1 MLRCRPSRP
10 FRRNL
15 ERHSELKGEVSM
27 TLRNWN
33 RFAASGRTA
42 VLVLAG
48 MLFLGSGIAA
58 RAQSDGDNS
67 QRGLEGAWRLQL
79 TVRDCNTGQALRT
92 FPAVFT
98 FAKGGTATVITTGQL
113 PSLATPGLGVWRHA
127 EGHNYSV
134 VTDAFVF
141 SPAGVWIQ
149 THRLT
154 RAIEVSIDGDA
165 FTDTVALEILDTTGN
180 PIATGCATSV
190 ATRFE

>member
-1 MLRCRPSRP
+1 MT
-10 FRRNL
+10 FRNP
-15 ERHSELKGEVSM
+15 
-27 TLRNWN
+27 NC
-33 RFAASGRTA
+33 FAASGRTT

-67 QRGLEGAWRLQL
+67 HRGLEGAWRLQL
-79 TVRDCNTGQALRT
+79 TVRDCNSGQALRT

-98 FAKGGTATVITTGQL
+98 FAKGGTATVITAGQP
-113 PSLATPGLGVWRHA
+113 PSRFTPGLGIWRHT
-127 EGHNYSV
+127 EGHNYSA
-134 VTDAFVF
+134 VTDTFVF

-154 RAIEVSIDGDA
+154 RAIEVSIDGNT
-165 FTDTVALEILDTTGN
+165 FTDTVSLEILDTAGN
-180 PIATGCATSV
+180 LIATGGSATSV

>member
-1 MLRCRPSRP
+1 
-10 FRRNL
+10 
-15 ERHSELKGEVSM
+15 M
-27 TLRNWN
+27 TLRNPN
-33 RFAASGRTA
+33 RFADSGRTA

-67 QRGLEGAWRLQL
+67 QRGLEGAWRLQI
-79 TVRDCNTGQALRT
+79 TIRDCNTGQTLRPT

-98 FAKGGTATVITTGQL
+98 FSKGGTATVITTGQL
-113 PSLATPGLGVWRHA
+113 PSLATPGLGAWRHSQD
-127 EGHNYSV
+127 HNYSA

-154 RAIEVSIDGDA
+154 RAIEVSIDGNT
-165 FTDTVALEILDTTGN
+165 FTDTVSLEILDTAGN
-180 PIATGCATSV
+180 LIATGGSATSV